1 MMAYDYGGFGD
12 LFDDLDLGGKE
23 SVEDR
28 QLLRLTIQQA
38 LQSQYVLEHTRG
50 IDHFLS
56 PHKGITIII
65 FFLRCIFLFME
76 FIHDPFFFSYCF

>member
-1 MMAYDYGGFGD
+1 MAFDFSGGFGD

-56 PHKGITIII
+56 PHKGTIFYNFRVFCIM
-65 FFLRCIFLFME
+65 FL
-76 FIHDPFFFSYCF
+76 SYCF